1 MIYSSYLTNFQM
13 QGTLYA
19 DIHADLHGKIR
30 EFRRFE
36 QFILCYEEFLL
47 FLSPSEYNL

>member
-13 QGTLYA
+13 QGTLY
-19 DIHADLHGKIR
+19 ADLHGKIR